1 MSAYPVLYEVDYV
14 EPRNRLTVF
23 FRVLLAIPHMIV
35 LYLVA
40 VALTFTVIAAW
51 VAQGLTGRYPE
62 GRYSFNAKALRWLA
76 RVHGYLYLQVDR
88 FPPFDL
94 GEHPEYPVRMVFAGP
109 LAKYSRAKA
118 LFRIIIAIPVMVIAY
133 AMGVVYQLCAIAAW
147 FVVVVMG
154 RLPKGIF
161 DGIELG
167 MAYAIKA
174 AAYLML
180 LTETYPP
187 FSNENATLE
196 PVGAAGALGGGGF
209 APPRSSLPGGLEG

>member
-23 FRVLLAIPHMIV
+23 FRLLLVIPHMIV
-35 LYLVA
+35 MYLLGIA
-40 VALTFTVIAAW
+40 VLFTVIAAW
-51 VAQGLTGRYPE
+51 FAQVLTGRYPE
-62 GRYSFNAKALRWLA
+62 ALYAFHANALRWLA
-76 RVHGYLYLQVDR
+76 RVHGYLFLQVDR

-94 GEHPEYPVRMVFAGP
+94 GEHPEYPVRMAFAGP
-109 LAKYSRAKA
+109 LPEYSRLKA
-118 LFRIIIAIPVMVIAY
+118 FFRVIVGIPVMVIAY
-133 AMGVVYQLCAIAAW
+133 AMGIVYQVCAIAAW
-147 FVVVVMG
+147 FVVVIIG
-154 RLPKGIF
+154 RMPKGIF

-174 AAYLML
+174 AAYFML

-196 PVGAAGALGGGGF
+196 PVGATGALPDGTF
-209 APPRSSLPGGLEG
+209 APPRAGLPGGLEG